1 MEMTK
6 MKTQEF
12 TVIAT
17 DEAPDQ
23 STGNRLRFRLE
34 FMVMML
40 QVGRTEEAARAY
52 DQLIEEFDK
61 IA

>member
-1 MEMTK
+1 

-34 FMVMML
+34 FMMMML
-40 QVGRTEEAARAY
+40 QAGRREEAARAY

-61 IA
+61 LA